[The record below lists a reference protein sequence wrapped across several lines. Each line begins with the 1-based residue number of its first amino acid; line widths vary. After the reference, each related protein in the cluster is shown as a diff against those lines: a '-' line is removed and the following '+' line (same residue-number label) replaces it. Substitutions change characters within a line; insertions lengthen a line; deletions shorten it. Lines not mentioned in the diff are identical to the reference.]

1 MRANRT
7 LEIGT
12 GLFVLLGFAALLFL
26 TTQLPSSGLRLSQ
39 TKAGYHVT
47 AAFDN
52 VGDLKT
58 GSPVTMAGVRIGE
71 VDGIRIDQRQ
81 FKAVVSLRID
91 QQYSQIPDDSDAS
104 IQTQGLLGGKYI
116 GIGPGGS
123 ESYLKNG
130 STIEFTQSALVLESL
145 INKLFSSIA
154 NKGSESGS
162 NDKDSAE
169 QGKEAPT
176 TTDHGGA
183 ARKGAPKETSK

>member
-91 QQYSQIPDDSDAS
+91 QQYSQIPEDSDAS

-123 ESYLKNG
+123 ETYLKNG

-162 NDKDSAE
+162 NDKDSAA
-169 QGKEAPT
+169 QGKEPS

-183 ARKGAPKETSK
+183 AGKGTPKETSK